1 MSEQAPSPWSLRIE
15 PRAWQRTALDEWRT
29 AMRGV
34 ASVVTG
40 GGKTVFAFLC
50 IETFLKVYPGGQIVI
65 VVPTITLL
73 DQWFVGLQEELGV
86 PVKDIACFSG
96 EEKADGPR
104 TINILVINT
113 GRTLVRELAATAK
126 TLLIVDECH
135 RAGSPENALALQGS
149 FAGALGLSATPKR
162 EYDQGFEHY
171 VVPILGPVI
180 FEYDYVQAH
189 HDGVVTPFDL
199 VNVHVDMLPH
209 EQVEYDKLTRRVA
222 VLFQKVK
229 KGAGNEEQLKR
240 ILQQRA
246 GISATAKMRLPVAA
260 KIVDSNRGART
271 IVFHERVSSAK
282 DLYDILQKRNHSVCL
297 YHSQI
302 APSVRRDNLRLFRR
316 GVFDVLISCRAL
328 DEGMNVPETTIAV
341 IASSTAS
348 QRQRIQR
355 LGRVLRPAKGK
366 DKATIYTLFATE
378 QERNRLSKEAERL
391 EGVADVVWSVSKR
404 QAHG

>member
-1 MSEQAPSPWSLRIE
+1 
-15 PRAWQRTALDEWRT
+15 
-29 AMRGV
+29 MRGV

-50 IETFLKVYPGGQIVI
+50 IETFLKAHPDGQIII

-86 PVKDIACFSG
+86 PATDIACFSG
-96 EEKADGPR
+96 EEKAEKPR
-104 TINILVINT
+104 AINVLVINT

-135 RAGSPENALALQGS
+135 RAGSPENALALQGT
-149 FAGALGLSATPKR
+149 FVAALGLSATPKR
-162 EYDQGFEHY
+162 EYDQGFEQY

-189 HDGVVTPFDL
+189 RDGVVTPFDL
-199 VNVHVDMLPH
+199 VNVHVDMLAH
-209 EQVEYDKLTRRVA
+209 EQAEYDKLTRRLA

-229 KGAGNEEQLKR
+229 KGTGNEEMLKR

-246 GISATAKMRLPVAA
+246 GVSATAKMRLPVAA
-260 KIVDSNRGART
+260 KIVDANRGART
-271 IVFHERVSSAK
+271 IVFHERVSAAQ
-282 DLYDILQKRNHSVCL
+282 DLYDILQKRQHSVCL

-366 DKATIYTLFATE
+366 DKATIYTLYATE
-378 QERNRLSKEAERL
+378 QERNRLAQEAERL
-391 EGVADVVWSVSKR
+391 EGVAEVAWSVSQR
-404 QAHG
+404 RAQG